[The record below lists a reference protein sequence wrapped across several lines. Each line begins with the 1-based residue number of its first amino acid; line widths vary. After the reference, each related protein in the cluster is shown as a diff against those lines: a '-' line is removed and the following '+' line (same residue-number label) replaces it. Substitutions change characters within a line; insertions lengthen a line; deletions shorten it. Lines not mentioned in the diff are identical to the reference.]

1 MVETIGI
8 EPMQNTGLQ
17 PVALP
22 TELSL
27 HVYRHTILVVS
38 FDHRK
43 IAISMSYV
51 RIRLY
56 SSAVDAIAIMQRF
69 NVCLQDTHFLVL
81 GLTAVGFYKAMS

>member
-1 MVETIGI
+1 
-8 EPMQNTGLQ
+8 
-17 PVALP
+17 
-22 TELSL
+22 
-27 HVYRHTILVVS
+27 
-38 FDHRK
+38 
-43 IAISMSYV
+43 MSYV